1 MTSEQIIT
9 GFELQVDDTTEL
21 SSTEELAVLNRIYRK
36 ILSDRAWEFLKKS
49 HTTTTSS
56 SVPYVSLPSDFQY
69 LTQNNNYTQNGY
81 EASGPVV
88 FVGSTYT
95 PYRVVS
101 WSDRRQ
107 YRDQEGYCYID
118 IVNSRLYFTKQP
130 SSALSIEFDY
140 AYMPSDLT
148 LSDTPVFPE
157 RFHDM
162 LIYGMA
168 TDDSIIQQSDK
179 AKSYAQENNAK
190 YKAVFDSMCLWN
202 ANLIQQ

>member
-130 SSALSIEFDY
+130 SSALSI
-140 AYMPSDLT
+140 S
-148 LSDTPVFPE
+148 
-157 RFHDM
+157 
-162 LIYGMA
+162 
-168 TDDSIIQQSDK
+168 
-179 AKSYAQENNAK
+179 
-190 YKAVFDSMCLWN
+190 
-202 ANLIQQ
+202 